1 MESFN
6 LSYMDQNLRDIQQ
19 RVEDAKRRSGNDD
32 VLMLAAVKYTDAAH
46 INYLHTVL
54 GVNDIGENRVQQLLE
69 HWEQLDRENLRI
81 HFIGKLQRNKVKYII
96 DKVCML
102 HSLDSLSL
110 AEEIQKRAAEK
121 GIVMDVLVE
130 INSGEEENKSGILP
144 KDAQDFC
151 TALSAFPNLNLRGF
165 MTMAPKCE
173 KKEEYRK
180 YFRETYRQCLD
191 IWTKTLHNIGRPVL
205 SMGMSESFEPAIE
218 EGANIVRIGRSLFV
232 QPEHEKIIDEKYIG
246 GTK

>member
-1 MESFN
+1 MEYSN
-6 LSYMDQNLRDIQQ
+6 LSYMDQNLCSIRQ
-19 RVEDAKRRSGNDD
+19 RIEDAKQRSGNED
-32 VLMLAAVKYTDAAH
+32 VLMVAAVKYTDAAH

-54 GVNDIGENRVQQLLE
+54 GVNDIGENRVQQLME
-69 HWEQLDRENLRI
+69 HWEQLDRKDLRI

-96 DKVCML
+96 DKVCMI

-121 GIVMDVLVE
+121 GIVMDVLAE

-144 KDAQDFC
+144 KDAEDFC
-151 TALSAFPNLNLRGF
+151 LSLSAFPNLRLRGF

-180 YFRETYRQCLD
+180 YFRETSRQCLD
-191 IWTKTLHNIGRPVL
+191 IWTKKLDNIGRPIL

-218 EGANIVRIGRSLFV
+218 EGANIVRIGRSLFA
-232 QPEHEKIIDEKYIG
+232 QPETEK
-246 GTK
+246 